1 MSDNLAGR
9 NNVNKGI
16 DKHLNFWYNIRT
28 MPKIAN
34 KTLFLT
40 TIKSCSNGAN
50 VVSRALCVEAA
61 NRIGMKYP
69 PAWFVQDK
77 TRSAGRG
84 MFYIDVSLAKQ
95 SKIAPM
101 TPPPSPVASSVAT
114 PSTPTQDRSVV
125 YALTNGDSVSL
136 VPDINPDYVPFGH
149 YEDVKQVID
158 SGMFAPIVLT
168 GNTGTGKTEMIEQI
182 CAKLKRE
189 CLRVNFT
196 EMTDEDSLIGTWK
209 LVNRDG
215 QTTMEWQDG
224 PVVVAL
230 KRGAVLLLDEMDCG
244 TAKTMCLQSPLE
256 GKGKFIERIIAKIP
270 NSLRFNIVATCN
282 TKGKGSDDGRFVGTR
297 VMNEAMLD
305 RFDFWFEVDYAPRTI
320 EKKILLKRMKSFG
333 RMDENF
339 ADCLTKWA
347 ESIRKGFAD
356 GAFSDV
362 ITTRRLINIC
372 KAYAI
377 FGCKQKALTMTLARF
392 DKDTQSAFISFYN
405 KIDGEALPP
414 QPEVKET
421 PINNGVDPSGDPW

>member
-1 MSDNLAGR
+1 MTNYGSKNA
-9 NNVNKGI
+9 NKGI
-16 DKHLNFWYNIRT
+16 DRALHFWYNIRT

-34 KTLFLT
+34 KSQFLNAL
-40 TIKSCSNGAN
+40 KSLANGSN
-50 VVSRALCVEAA
+50 VVNRATCVEAA
-61 NRIGMKYP
+61 NSIGLKYP

-77 TRSAGRG
+77 SRSAGRG
-84 MFYIDVSLAKQ
+84 QFYIDTTLAKK
-95 SKIAPM
+95 SNM
-101 TPPPSPVASSVAT
+101 SNSNFTPTVSPTPAPVAAE
-114 PSTPTQDRSVV
+114 RSAV
-125 YALTNGDSVSL
+125 YALTNGESVSL
-136 VPDINPDYVPFGH
+136 VPEVNGDYVPFGH
-149 YEDVKQVID
+149 FEDVKKIIE

-224 PVVVAL
+224 PVIVAL

-256 GKGKFIERIIAKIP
+256 GKGKFIDRIITKIP

-305 RFDFWFEVDYAPRTI
+305 RFDFWFEVDYAPRAV
-320 EKKILLKRMKSFG
+320 EKKILLKRMKAFG
-333 RMDENF
+333 RLDENF
-339 ADCLTKWA
+339 ADCLTKWS
-347 ESIRKGFAD
+347 ESIRKGFND
-356 GAFSDV
+356 GAFNEV

-392 DKDTQSAFISFYN
+392 DKDTQTAFLSFYN
-405 KIDGEALPP
+405 KIDAEAVAPTP
-414 QPEVKET
+414 APAKKEEPNTDEV
-421 PINNGVDPSGDPW
+421 PF

>member
-1 MSDNLAGR
+1 
-9 NNVNKGI
+9 
-16 DKHLNFWYNIRT
+16 

-34 KTLFLT
+34 KQQFLT
-40 TIKSCSNGAN
+40 EIKSIANGSNT
-50 VVSRALCVEAA
+50 VSRAQCVEAA
-61 NRIGMKYP
+61 NAIGLKYP

-77 TRSAGRG
+77 SRSAGRG
-84 MFYIDVSLAKQ
+84 YFYIDVALAKQ
-95 SKIAPM
+95 MKN
-101 TPPPSPVASSVAT
+101 
-114 PSTPTQDRSVV
+114 STPNTVVSTPAHSNDRVAV
-125 YALTNGDSVSL
+125 YALASSDGSRVSL
-136 VPDINPDYVPFGH
+136 VPEVNADYVPFGH
-149 YEDVKQVID
+149 FEDVKKIIE

-182 CAKLKRE
+182 CAKLNRE

-196 EMTDEDSLIGTWK
+196 EMTDEDSLIGTWR

-215 QTTMEWQDG
+215 NSTMEWQDG
-224 PVVVAL
+224 PVIVAL

-256 GKGKFIERIIAKIP
+256 GKGKFIDRIIEKIP

-305 RFDFWFEVDYAPRTI
+305 RFDFWFEVDYAPKNV
-320 EKKILLKRMKSFG
+320 EKRILLKRMKSFG
-333 RMDENF
+333 KVDENF

-347 ESIRKGFAD
+347 DAIRIGYND
-356 GAFSDV
+356 GSFNDV

-377 FGCKQKALTMTLARF
+377 FGCKQKALSMTLARF
-392 DKDTQSAFISFYN
+392 DKDTQTAFISFYN
-405 KIDGEALPP
+405 KIDAEALPP
-414 QPEVKET
+414 APAPAPEVTKEVT
-421 PINNGVDPSGDPW
+421 SDNEVPF

>member
-1 MSDNLAGR
+1 
-9 NNVNKGI
+9 
-16 DKHLNFWYNIRT
+16 

-34 KTLFLT
+34 KQQFLT
-40 TIKSCSNGAN
+40 EIKSIANGSNT
-50 VVSRALCVEAA
+50 VSRAQCVEAA
-61 NRIGMKYP
+61 NTIGLKYP

-77 TRSAGRG
+77 SRSAGRG
-84 MFYIDVSLAKQ
+84 YFYIDVALAKQ
-95 SKIAPM
+95 MKN
-101 TPPPSPVASSVAT
+101 
-114 PSTPTQDRSVV
+114 STPNTVVSTPAHSNDRVAV
-125 YALTNGDSVSL
+125 YALASSDGSRVSL
-136 VPDINPDYVPFGH
+136 VPEVNADYVPFGH
-149 YEDVKQVID
+149 FEDVKKIIE

-182 CAKLKRE
+182 CAKLNRE

-196 EMTDEDSLIGTWK
+196 EMTDEDSLIGTWR

-215 QTTMEWQDG
+215 NSTMEWQDG
-224 PVVVAL
+224 PVIVAL

-256 GKGKFIERIIAKIP
+256 GKGKFIDRIIEKIP

-305 RFDFWFEVDYAPRTI
+305 RFDFWFEVDYAPKNV
-320 EKKILLKRMKSFG
+320 EKRILLKRMKSFG
-333 RMDENF
+333 KVDENF

-347 ESIRKGFAD
+347 DAIRIGYND
-356 GAFSDV
+356 GSFNDV

-377 FGCKQKALTMTLARF
+377 FGCKQKALSMTLARF
-392 DKDTQSAFISFYN
+392 DKDTQTAFISFYN
-405 KIDGEALPP
+405 KIDAEALPP
-414 QPEVKET
+414 APAPAPEVTKEVT
-421 PINNGVDPSGDPW
+421 SDNEVPF